1 MGSGAWAP
9 REFGTRS
16 PSRLWPAEFSW
27 GRSSVFACRSEKKDD
42 ELPAAVGH
50 RDEWALRTDERASVW
65 NVVVIVWLL
74 VRGMGAANGGRDS
87 RGRRGRCPAR
97 SPRCGISG
105 SQREP
110 GHGSDKPSTPQLL
123 RASPTR
129 VRRPGDECGGELAER
144 AGVAH
149 PTTGAQSVSLAGL
162 PADAAARLRA
172 RVRFLARLI
181 SVVSFTAACAGG
193 TRPMVAAGATVRL
206 PTPGH
211 AVLRNPLGCMAVTLR
226 SDAPR
231 HNVPQPQC

>member
-1 MGSGAWAP
+1 MGSGAWGP
-9 REFGTRS
+9 PKFGTRS
-16 PSRLWPAEFSW
+16 PSRLWPAGFLGPAFGLCLQVGE
-27 GRSSVFACRSEKKDD
+27 EDD

-50 RDEWALRTDERASVW
+50 RDEWALRTDERASVECGGHCVAPREGDGCGQRGAVIA
-65 NVVVIVWLL
+65 VVAVVPLPCTFTS
-74 VRGMGAANGGRDS
+74 VR
-87 RGRRGRCPAR
+87 
-97 SPRCGISG
+97 ISG

-110 GHGSDKPSTPQLL
+110 GHGSDKPS
-123 RASPTR
+123 RPTSSGKPNSSGGVPATSAAANSR
-129 VRRPGDECGGELAER
+129 SEPAWRTRRPGRSPCRSPA
-144 AGVAH
+144 
-149 PTTGAQSVSLAGL
+149 S